1 MDWGDD
7 PKMAPP
13 IISSI
18 LSTLQTKPWWN
29 VLGLFGP
36 FITLGPKD
44 WGYEISWV
52 DFIRMVPINFGQWLI
67 HIEVSNMPKIMMK
80 TGWTSMNICSCRRSK
95 TCWHKRMLGVFTG
108 CGRVNLGNLG
118 QVNSSLYLGNIY
130 IYMYDMHEKIDQD
143 QNSEGFA
150 NNPTN
155 LIGKH
160 LIIPSNYQWHYPNY
174 LNSHPNI
181 INKYQ

>member
-1 MDWGDD
+1 MVVWWCSMIWMAFKGFQTFKPWSSDLWIKIFCSRTSCFFFKRHVVKLDWGDD

-52 DFIRMVPINFGQWLI
+52 DFIRMVPIFWSMIDTYWSFKHAEN
-67 HIEVSNMPKIMMK
+67 HDENRMK
-80 TGWTSMNICSCRRSK
+80 ICSCRRSK

-130 IYMYDMHEKIDQD
+130 I
-143 QNSEGFA
+143 
-150 NNPTN
+150 
-155 LIGKH
+155 
-160 LIIPSNYQWHYPNY
+160 
-174 LNSHPNI
+174 
-181 INKYQ
+181 

>member
-52 DFIRMVPINFGQWLI
+52 DFIRMVPIFWSMIDTYWSFKHAEN
-67 HIEVSNMPKIMMK
+67 HDENRMK
-80 TGWTSMNICSCRRSK
+80 ICSCRRSK

-130 IYMYDMHEKIDQD
+130 NIYNMHEKIDQD

-160 LIIPSNYQWHYPNY
+160 LIIPSNYQWYYPNY
-174 LNSHPNI
+174 LNSPPNI
-181 INKYQ
+181 IHKYQ

>member
-1 MDWGDD
+1 MTSGSRFFAQGPHGFFFKRHVVKLDWGDD

-52 DFIRMVPINFGQWLI
+52 DFIRMVPIFW
-67 HIEVSNMPKIMMK
+67 
-80 TGWTSMNICSCRRSK
+80 SM
-95 TCWHKRMLGVFTG
+95 
-108 CGRVNLGNLG
+108 
-118 QVNSSLYLGNIY
+118 
-130 IYMYDMHEKIDQD
+130 ID
-143 QNSEGFA
+143 
-150 NNPTN
+150 T
-155 LIGKH
+155 
-160 LIIPSNYQWHYPNY
+160 Y
-174 LNSHPNI
+174 
-181 INKYQ
+181 